1 MRNISSFLV
10 KSIMKLD
17 LSIVIMFHIT
27 YLKIQILRCINII
40 FMFLHLCLILKA
52 VLKSILATFRHEII
66 LITFHPAAE
75 FFSGEHQCKH
85 LNIICNQIYV
95 KEGRV
100 IEASQNRSLAITV
113 LIFPFNEIS
122 FTSIH
127 SKCMDSKKHMP
138 TNLTIVY
145 QLTM

>member
-10 KSIMKLD
+10 KSIMKVD

-40 FMFLHLCLILKA
+40 FRMLHLCVILKA

-66 LITFHPAAE
+66 LIATHLATE

-113 LIFPFNEIS
+113 LIFSFNEIS
-122 FTSIH
+122 STSIH

-138 TNLTIVY
+138 PT
-145 QLTM
+145 